1 MGTYIKPI
9 PSDTFSG
16 GTVYGETDF
25 LAGVTANTIYTTVLS
40 AETIYGTV
48 ISATTFYGDGSNLS
62 GISSDNF
69 YTTAATLNSSILY
82 FDRTDGLSAYFVNL
96 SAFTLDSIFNTH
108 TGNTDIHQTIA
119 QNNARYVNVTGD
131 TMTGDLIMS
140 NGSSGSTV
148 FPAGPYSINYD
159 GLDFGAN
166 AAFCTTTYSGSS
178 VPYASLLTYNTS
190 TPQFR
195 FTKRLSGNSG
205 LLINN
210 GIGTIQFRGS
220 DGNPSA
226 NFDSLGVNIKVKA
239 SENWSS
245 TGHGVTFELKTAA
258 NGETSTPT
266 RFAVIDGQI
275 KFNNAYTFPTT
286 AGSTGDFLKLS
297 GDSLMFVDV
306 NDVYVN
312 VSGDTMTGSLILTPG
327 TTITAPL
334 QFQSGPLLTTEI
346 SGAIEYL
353 TDDYYANIG
362 LDPYVSQNPP
372 AYTSTYIKATSETV
386 QYEAPYVANPS
397 TSLIGAANWNAW
409 VSVGATANQRLHI
422 NLHIA
427 QVITKVYYEN
437 LHQDGSLTDAGVQN
451 FTLWGSNTQS
461 DFDDLVYNNDGTW
474 VQLTTDVSVM
484 TRHVDA
490 NQADPKYIYVTN
502 TVAYKYY
509 AFKCAANY
517 GSGMAIGLR
526 RVGLQSGGSSPRK
539 GIILND
545 GTNLTEDY
553 IPVATTNGRL
563 IDSSLQVADII
574 TPTIGDARYVNVT
587 GDTMTGNLEIDGDAR
602 ISGSLIVSGPVIS
615 ATTEN
620 VLISDN
626 LLTLNYLSG
635 RTDISGVT
643 KGTAGIEIDRGGWQN
658 YLFLFNESTDDFRV
672 GVSGDTQAVATR
684 ENSPIVNGFAYWND
698 SLYRFD
704 TTTALSATS
713 FDYRGEELDARYVN
727 ITGDTMTGNLTLTS
741 GSTTVAPLKFVSGV
755 LLTTKEQGAIE
766 FVDDDYYGTI
776 RVADYNGEYPPT
788 QTTSYVKATTTFST
802 TYSPWFATDPT
813 LPLTGNW
820 KYISWISVNG
830 TNTNQRLHID
840 LGSSKAITRIYYE
853 NGHSSGGF
861 TDTGVKNF
869 TLWGSNTAGDFTDL
883 TYANDGTWV
892 ELTCDVNQF
901 EKHSGSD
908 IADPKFVYV
917 TNTTA
922 YQYYAFKIAD
932 NWADASE
939 IYMSIRHIE
948 LQTGALGGNPRK
960 GIILSDGSNLTDS
973 YIPVATTNGRLIDS
987 SLQVADIIT
996 ETIGDA
1002 RYVNITGDTMTGNL
1016 SLGTLITFTGGTFIS
1031 DVSASQFNVG
1041 TGNDKQFSFLDTA
1054 FQYASASYWAI
1065 LNEQSSFVNPN
1076 IIPDR
1081 SFMNTGIGGN
1091 PLEVSL
1097 IANGVEALRATSAET
1112 YIYSGL
1118 TVTGG
1123 ASIEKSLDITTNTSG
1138 SSVLNLY
1145 GTNGQLFSVTD
1156 DLDGELLSINDISGL
1171 PIFGVHSDGY
1181 SILNSSESYS
1191 LTADTGILLYSFSST
1206 TATAGYFDYFVQSG
1220 TTLRAGT
1227 IMSVWDGTNVEY
1239 TESSTS
1245 DLGGSTTG
1253 VTFSMDI
1260 SGGNVRLLTDIVSG
1274 TWDFKLGARLL

>member
-727 ITGDTMTGNLTLTS
+727 ITGDTMTGNLTLAAN
-741 GSTTVAPLKFVSGV
+741 STTVAPLTFQSGD
-755 LLTTKEQGAIE
+755 LLNSSTVGSIE
-766 FVDDDYYGTI
+766 FNADDYYASISTSIGT
-776 RVADYNGEYPPT
+776 VYSSKYPVLYNDT
-788 QTTSYVKATTTFST
+788 YVKATTTYT
-802 TYSPWFATDPT
+802 TFYSYEATDPS
-813 LPLTGNW
+813 LSLTG
-820 KYISWISVNG
+820 G
-830 TNTNQRLHID
+830 TTDNTWLSNSQIEQRFHID
-840 LGSSKAITRIYYE
+840 LGTSQPVNRIYYE
-853 NGHSSGGF
+853 NYHASGGGTNVGCKTF
-861 TDTGVKNF
+861 TV
-869 TLWGSNTAGDFTDL
+869 WGSNEASAFAEL
-883 TYANDGTWV
+883 TYAVDTDWTEIV
-892 ELTCDVNQF
+892 PSSYEFEIHVSSDV
-901 EKHSGSD
+901 
-908 IADPKFVYV
+908 ADPKYITL
-917 TNTTA
+917 TNPNS
-922 YQYYAFKIAD
+922 YRYYAIKFAD
-932 NWADASE
+932 NWGHATK
-939 IYMSIRHIE
+939 MGLRHIE
-948 LQTGALGGNPRK
+948 LQNGAADYRK
-960 GIILSDGSNLTDS
+960 GIILNDGSNLTDTFL
-973 YIPVATTNGRLIDS
+973 PVASTNGRLIDS
-987 SLQVADIIT
+987 SLQVDDIIT

-1123 ASIEKSLDITTNTSG
+1123 ASIEESLDITTNTSG
-1138 SSVLNLY
+1138 SSVLNVY
-1145 GTNGQLFSVTD
+1145 GTSGQLFSVTD